1 MYWMVM
7 GSINYITDKPERIH
21 IFHCLKNSESRIN
34 KESGEI

>member
-7 GSINYITDKPERIH
+7 GSINYITDKHARIH
-21 IFHCLKNSESRIN
+21 TFHYQIGSESRIN